1 MAGKKHDSGLTEKQL
16 RFANGAVSGLS
27 LSEAYRQAY
36 DAENMSERAIRTEA
50 SRLAARPDIALM
62 MQTISAEKREK
73 MQVITV
79 SDRDMLI
86 TNLRRWTKGDETPT
100 SGQLRAAELLGK
112 ACGLYRDIV
121 ETRTE
126 RPAADVLAD
135 IEARLNSI
143 QSSEHDKRATE
154 DSSTGSERI
163 GTGDIDTLDG
173 VNDSSVH

>member
-1 MAGKKHDSGLTEKQL
+1 MAGKKDDYGLTPKQL
-16 RFANGAVSGLS
+16 KFAHSAVSGVS
-27 LSEAYRQAY
+27 LAEAYRQSY
-36 DAENMSERAIRTEA
+36 DAENMSERAVRTEA
-50 SRLAARPDIALM
+50 CRLAAHPNVSRAM
-62 MQTISAEKREK
+62 EAISAEMAGK

-126 RPAADVLAD
+126 RPAAEVLAD
-135 IEARLNSI
+135 IEARLNALGAEPVKPSGGD
-143 QSSEHDKRATE
+143 EE
-154 DSSTGSERI
+154 TGAC
-163 GTGDIDTLDG
+163 
-173 VNDSSVH
+173 VH

>member
-1 MAGKKHDSGLTEKQL
+1 MAGKKDDYGLTPKQL
-16 RFANGAVSGLS
+16 KFAHSAVSGVS
-27 LSEAYRQAY
+27 LAEAYRQAY

-50 SRLAARPDIALM
+50 CRLAAHPNVARAM
-62 MQTISAEKREK
+62 EAISAEMVGK
-73 MQVITV
+73 MQVVSV

-126 RPAADVLAD
+126 RPAAEVLAD
-135 IEARLNSI
+135 IENRLNALGAEPVK
-143 QSSEHDKRATE
+143 QVE
-154 DSSTGSERI
+154 
-163 GTGDIDTLDG
+163 GDEESG
-173 VNDSSVH
+173 ACVH

>member
-16 RFANGAVSGLS
+16 KFANGAVSGLS
-27 LSEAYRQAY
+27 LAEAYKQAY
-36 DAENMSERAIRTEA
+36 DAENMSYRAIRTEA
-50 SRLAARPDIALM
+50 CRLAARPDIALA

-86 TNLRRWTKGDETPT
+86 RNLRAWTKGDETPT

-112 ACGLYRDIV
+112 ACGLYKDVI

-126 RPAADVLAD
+126 RPAAEVLAD
-135 IEARLNSI
+135 IESRLNALGADPVK
-143 QSSEHDKRATE
+143 QVDGDEE
-154 DSSTGSERI
+154 TGAC
-163 GTGDIDTLDG
+163 
-173 VNDSSVH
+173 VH

>member
-1 MAGKKHDSGLTEKQL
+1 MAGKKDDYGLTPKQL
-16 RFANGAVSGLS
+16 KFAHSAVSGVS
-27 LSEAYRQAY
+27 LAEAYRQAY

-50 SRLAARPDIALM
+50 CRLAAHPNVARAM
-62 MQTISAEKREK
+62 EAISAEMVGK
-73 MQVITV
+73 MQVVSV

-126 RPAADVLAD
+126 RPASEVLAD
-135 IEARLNSI
+135 IEARLNALGADPVK
-143 QSSEHDKRATE
+143 QVDGDEE
-154 DSSTGSERI
+154 TGAC
-163 GTGDIDTLDG
+163 
-173 VNDSSVH
+173 VH

>member
-1 MAGKKHDSGLTEKQL
+1 MAGKKDDYGLTEKQL

-27 LSEAYRQAY
+27 LADAYRQAY

-50 SRLAARPDIALM
+50 CRLAAHPNVARAM
-62 MQTISAEKREK
+62 EAISGEKQAK
-73 MQVITV
+73 MQVLTV

-126 RPAADVLAD
+126 RPASEVLAD
-135 IEARLNSI
+135 IENRLNALGAEPVK
-143 QSSEHDKRATE
+143 QV
-154 DSSTGSERI
+154 
-163 GTGDIDTLDG
+163 DG
-173 VNDSSVH
+173 GEESGACVH

>member
-1 MAGKKHDSGLTEKQL
+1 MAGKKDDHGLTPKQL
-16 RFANGAVSGLS
+16 KFAHSAVSGVS
-27 LSEAYRQAY
+27 LAEAYRQSY

-50 SRLAARPDIALM
+50 CRLAAHPNVSRAM
-62 MQTISAEKREK
+62 EAISAEKESK
-73 MQVITV
+73 MLIVSV

-126 RPAADVLAD
+126 RPAAEVLAD
-135 IEARLNSI
+135 IENRLNALGAEPVKPSGGD
-143 QSSEHDKRATE
+143 EE
-154 DSSTGSERI
+154 TGAC
-163 GTGDIDTLDG
+163 
-173 VNDSSVH
+173 VH

>member
-1 MAGKKHDSGLTEKQL
+1 MAGKKDDYGLTPKQL
-16 RFANGAVSGLS
+16 RFAHSAVSGVS
-27 LSEAYRQAY
+27 LAEAYRQAY

-50 SRLAARPDIALM
+50 CRLAAHPNVSRAM
-62 MQTISAEKREK
+62 EAISAEMAGK

-86 TNLRRWTKGDETPT
+86 TNLRRWTKGEDTPT

-126 RPAADVLAD
+126 RPAAEVLAD
-135 IEARLNSI
+135 IEARLNALTPEPVK
-143 QSSEHDKRATE
+143 QSD
-154 DSSTGSERI
+154 
-163 GTGDIDTLDG
+163 DG
-173 VNDSSVH
+173 GEESGACVH

>member
-16 RFANGAVSGLS
+16 KFANGAVSGLS
-27 LSEAYRQAY
+27 LAEAYKQAY
-36 DAENMSERAIRTEA
+36 DAENMSYRAIRTEA
-50 SRLAARPDIALM
+50 CRLAARPDIALA

-73 MQVITV
+73 MQVLTV

-112 ACGLYRDIV
+112 ACGLYKDVI

-126 RPAADVLAD
+126 RPAAEVLAD
-135 IEARLNSI
+135 IESRLNALGADPVK
-143 QSSEHDKRATE
+143 QVDGGEE
-154 DSSTGSERI
+154 TGAC
-163 GTGDIDTLDG
+163 
-173 VNDSSVH
+173 VH

>member
-1 MAGKKHDSGLTEKQL
+1 MAGKKDDYGLTPKQL
-16 RFANGAVSGLS
+16 KFAHSAVSGVS
-27 LSEAYRQAY
+27 LAEAYRQAY

-62 MQTISAEKREK
+62 MSTIAGEKQAK
-73 MQVITV
+73 MQVISV

-112 ACGLYRDIV
+112 ACGLYRDVV

-126 RPAADVLAD
+126 RPASEVLAD
-135 IEARLNSI
+135 IEARLNALGAEPVK
-143 QSSEHDKRATE
+143 QSD
-154 DSSTGSERI
+154 
-163 GTGDIDTLDG
+163 DG
-173 VNDSSVH
+173 GEESGACVH

>member
-1 MAGKKHDSGLTEKQL
+1 MAGKKDDYGLTPKQL
-16 RFANGAVSGLS
+16 KFAHSAVSGLS
-27 LSEAYRQAY
+27 LADAYRQAY

-50 SRLAARPDIALM
+50 CRLAAHPNVARAM
-62 MQTISAEKREK
+62 EAISGEKREK
-73 MQVITV
+73 MQVLTV

-126 RPAADVLAD
+126 RPASEVLAD
-135 IEARLNSI
+135 IEARLNALGAEPVK
-143 QSSEHDKRATE
+143 QV
-154 DSSTGSERI
+154 
-163 GTGDIDTLDG
+163 DG
-173 VNDSSVH
+173 GEESGACVH

>member
-1 MAGKKHDSGLTEKQL
+1 MALLQ
-16 RFANGAVSGLS
+16 F
-27 LSEAYRQAY
+27 RQAY

-50 SRLAARPDIALM
+50 CRLAAHPNVARAM
-62 MQTISAEKREK
+62 EAISGEKQAK
-73 MQVITV
+73 MQVLTV

-126 RPAADVLAD
+126 RPAAEVLAD
-135 IEARLNSI
+135 IESRLNALGADPI
-143 QSSEHDKRATE
+143 KQVDGDEE
-154 DSSTGSERI
+154 TGAC
-163 GTGDIDTLDG
+163 
-173 VNDSSVH
+173 VH